1 MNPQEQFCPNPDCK
15 ARGKEGA
22 SNISVHS
29 KKERRYLCKRCNKTF
44 SETKGTPLYYLKK
57 RANLVVLVVTLLA
70 YGCPVQAIVAAFGL
84 DERTVAEW
92 LRRSGEHCQE
102 VHEKLVGEQKLVL
115 GQVQADEIRVKAQGE
130 TLWLAQAIM
139 VGTRLWL
146 GGVVGQH
153 RDYGLIVALVAQ
165 VHKMAL
171 CRELLLAVD
180 GLASYVTAFR
190 QAFRVPLYTGKAGRP
205 RLLPWP
211 NIAIVQ
217 VIKRRI
223 EGVLCVERR
232 VTQGRE
238 EMIRRVLQ
246 QSQGGGVINTA
257 YIERLNATF
266 RQRLACLARRSR
278 ALVRTPK
285 MLEQGMH
292 LVGCVYNFSTPHQSL
307 RLKLYLDAYRYR
319 WVKRTPAM
327 AAGLTNHC
335 WSVREVLCFK
345 VPPPPYEPS
354 RPKRPERPCR
364 GLEGLTA

>member
-15 ARGKEGA
+15 ARGEVGA
-22 SNISVHS
+22 SNINVHS
-29 KKERRYLCKRCNKTF
+29 KKERRYFCKTCSKTF
-44 SETKGTPLYYLKK
+44 SETKGTAFYYLKK
-57 RANLVVLVVTLLA
+57 QADLVVLVVTLLA
-70 YGCPVQAIVAAFGL
+70 HGCPIQAVVAAFGL

-92 LRRSGEHCQE
+92 LRRSGEHCQR
-102 VHEKLVGEQKLVL
+102 VHNKLVGEQRFEL

-146 GGVVGQH
+146 GGVVGER
-153 RDYGLIVALVAQ
+153 RDHGLIAALVAQ
-165 VHKMAL
+165 VHQVAL

-223 EGVLCVERR
+223 AGVLSVERR
-232 VTQGRE
+232 ITQGCQ
-238 EMIRRVLQ
+238 EMVERVLHE
-246 QSQGGGVINTA
+246 SQGGGCINTA

-278 ALVRTPK
+278 ALARTPQ

-292 LVGCVYNFSTPHQSL
+292 LVGCVYNFCTPHQSL
-307 RLKLYLDAYRYR
+307 RLKLYLDNHRHR

-335 WSVREVLCFK
+335 WSVMEVLYFK
-345 VPPPPYEPS
+345 VPPLPYEPPES
-354 RPKRPERPCR
+354 KRKGRAR
-364 GLEGLTA
+364 KNLKSLTT